1 MNKFDIN
8 CPFFTL
14 NGIETWARVS
24 DVYDGDTITIIF
36 ELFDNIYY
44 KFNARLSHLDTCEI
58 RSGNETVK
66 HLALKARSRLFELVT
81 GTSLPLTATR
91 KETQFLLSEKH
102 YLVWCHCHD
111 FDKYGRVLIDVFKN
125 NEISQISFSKILIDE
140 KLGYLY
146 QGNAKLSDEEKIKIL
161 QDTKKESA

>member
-58 RSGNETVK
+58 KSENDTIK
-66 HLALKARSRLFELVT
+66 HLALKARSRLFELIT
-81 GTSLPLTATR
+81 ETSLPLTAT
-91 KETQFLLSEKH
+91 KKDIQSFLAEKH

-111 FDKYGRVLIDVFKN
+111 FDKYGRVLIDIYKN
-125 NEISQISFSKILIDE
+125 NGTSQISFSKVLIDE
-140 KLGYLY
+140 KLGYHY
-146 QGNAKLSDEEKIKIL
+146 QGNAKLSDEQQIKLLL
-161 QDTKKESA
+161 QDAKGSP